1 MTPGHNQGE
10 SHSLIGS
17 LPKFPVSIG
26 GFQGVQGCFSDKL
39 IVGKSPHL
47 CRKKIYSILIPYSR
61 IKWHLNLWI
70 HKPFKGILLDYK
82 FNRLADQVKLLR
94 CFHFWGYFLSDK
106 IRWQDWVGRGSD
118 KAICSLMNIEYGNKA
133 RRKTILLRLTQDF

>member
-1 MTPGHNQGE
+1 MTPRHNQGE

-47 CRKKIYSILIPYSR
+47 CRKKTLFNFNTAIFKNKMTFKS
-61 IKWHLNLWI
+61 LN
-70 HKPFKGILLDYK
+70 
-82 FNRLADQVKLLR
+82 
-94 CFHFWGYFLSDK
+94 S
-106 IRWQDWVGRGSD
+106 
-118 KAICSLMNIEYGNKA
+118 
-133 RRKTILLRLTQDF
+133 